1 MSTMRSFSDLAE
13 AAEDHRVDRADP
25 VAGLHGDD
33 GLDRHGQVDHHPV
46 AALDAAGLHGVGQ
59 LADARQQGAVADR
72 CHRAVV
78 GFEDNGGA
86 LAQPAGD
93 VPVQAIEGRIEPAV
107 AEPAVKGRMG
117 IVQHL
122 GERLAPSQR
131 LARQARPES
140 RVVPFGLVDQRPVG
154 VHAGDVGGG
163 RDTGC
168 WRDQFLRGSGGRG
181 RGCIGTA
188 VAGGGV
194 LHVRSPGVCVRAS
207 GRPASLRE
215 GQPAASSCPAA
226 SSSRSQCSVENGR
239 GGRIFSTL
247 PAAAQVLTRMRRWRR
262 PFTRRSASR
271 VSGAPA

>member
-1 MSTMRSFSDLAE
+1 MALASW
-13 AAEDHRVDRADP
+13 H
-25 VAGLHGDD
+25 
-33 GLDRHGQVDHHPV
+33 
-46 AALDAAGLHGVGQ
+46 
-59 LADARQQGAVADR
+59 ARQQGAVADR

-163 RDTGC
+163 RDTGAGAISSC
-168 WRDQFLRGSGGRG
+168 AAPAGEAGASGPLSR
-181 RGCIGTA
+181 A
-188 VAGGGV
+188 VACFMSDLLV
-194 LHVRSPGVCVRAS
+194 SAS
-207 GRPASLRE
+207 GRLAARRRCVR

>member
-1 MSTMRSFSDLAE
+1 MALASW
-13 AAEDHRVDRADP
+13 RRA
-25 VAGLHGDD
+25 
-33 GLDRHGQVDHHPV
+33 
-46 AALDAAGLHGVGQ
+46 
-59 LADARQQGAVADR
+59 QQGAVADR

-163 RDTGC
+163 RDTGAGAISSC
-168 WRDQFLRGSGGRG
+168 AAPAGEAGAASGPLSR
-181 RGCIGTA
+181 A
-188 VAGGGV
+188 VACFMSDLLV
-194 LHVRSPGVCVRAS
+194 SAS
-207 GRPASLRE
+207 GRLAARRRCVR

-226 SSSRSQCSVENGR
+226 SSSRSQCSVETAGAD
-239 GGRIFSTL
+239 GSS
-247 PAAAQVLTRMRRWRR
+247 AHCRRRR
-262 PFTRRSASR
+262 RC
-271 VSGAPA
+271 